1 MKKKLVFLFIVC
13 CLTLISCGIPIKPKE
28 DTTTK
33 KEELPTLNVTNN
45 IQNEQSQVNS
55 SLYTGEQL
63 SKEEMTNLPFMAII
77 ENSSSAR
84 PQSGLSEADLVYET
98 MAEGGIPRFFA
109 LFQKNSPQ
117 KIGPIRSI
125 RPYFIS
131 IAQEYSLPF
140 AHCGG
145 SNEALNSI
153 KDNTSIK
160 SINEIVNSSYFW
172 RDTKRKAPHN
182 LYTSSDKIRKFIL
195 DKNLQSN
202 GASFL
207 RFDDKFWDNPP
218 LQTANEVSLKLN
230 ISYTTSYI
238 YKNNKYIK
246 NMDGKESFDANNN
259 TPLAFTNIVVQK
271 TPVKLQEDKLHL
283 DITLVGSGDGYIFSK
298 GKVKKIKWNKKSA
311 ESPTEIIDE
320 QGNKLSLAKG
330 NTIWHI
336 IDKNIEPSFK

>member
-1 MKKKLVFLFIVC
+1 MKKKSIFFFIIC
-13 CLTLISCGIPIKPKE
+13 CLALIGCSFPINPKE
-28 DTTTK
+28 DAAPK
-33 KEELPTLNVTNN
+33 KEELPTINTTNN
-45 IQNEQSQVNS
+45 TENQQRQVNV

-77 ENSSSAR
+77 ENSSLSR

-98 MAEGGIPRFFA
+98 MAEGGIPRFLA
-109 LFQKNSPQ
+109 LFQKNNPQ

-145 SNEALNSI
+145 SDEALDSI
-153 KDNTSIK
+153 KDNPSIK

-182 LYTSSDKIRKFIL
+182 LYTSSDKIRKFIS
-195 DKNLQSN
+195 DKKLKSN

-207 RFDDKFWDNPP
+207 YFDDKSWDN
-218 LQTANEVSLKLN
+218 LTFQTATEVSLKLN
-230 ISYTTSYI
+230 RSYNTFYI

-246 NMDGKESFDANNN
+246 SMDGKEAFDANNN

-271 TPVKLQEDKLHL
+271 TPIKLEEDKLHL

-298 GKVKKIKWNKKSA
+298 GKVEKIKWNKKSA
-311 ESPTEIIDE
+311 GSPTELLDE
-320 QGNKLSLAKG
+320 QGNKVPLAKG

-336 IDKNIEPSFK
+336 IDKDIEPSFK

>member
-1 MKKKLVFLFIVC
+1 MKKKLIFFFVIC
-13 CLTLISCGIPIKPKE
+13 CLTLIGCSFPTNPKE
-28 DTTTK
+28 SSTQK
-33 KEELPTLNVTNN
+33 KEELPTLNVNN
-45 IQNEQSQVNS
+45 TENQQSQVNV

-63 SKEEMTNLPFMAII
+63 SKEEMTNLPFMAIV
-77 ENSSSAR
+77 ENSSLSR

-98 MAEGGIPRFFA
+98 MAEGGIPRFLV
-109 LFQKNSPQ
+109 LFQKNTPE

-145 SNEALNSI
+145 SDEALNSI

-160 SINEIVNSSYFW
+160 SINEIISSSYFW

-182 LYTSSDKIRKFIL
+182 LYTSSDKIRKFIS
-195 DKNLQSN
+195 DKKLQSN
-202 GASFL
+202 GVSFL
-207 RFDDKFWDNPP
+207 YFDDNSWDNPS
-218 LQTANEVSLKLN
+218 LQTATEVSLKSN
-230 ISYTTSYI
+230 SSYNTFYA

-246 NMDGKESFDANNN
+246 SMDGKEAFDANNN
-259 TPLAFTNIVVQK
+259 TPLAFTNIVIQK
-271 TPVKLQEDKLHL
+271 TSIKLQEDKLHL
-283 DITLVGSGDGYIFSK
+283 DITLLGSGDGYVFSK

-311 ESPTEIIDE
+311 ESPTELLDE
-320 QGNKLSLAKG
+320 QGNKVSLAKG